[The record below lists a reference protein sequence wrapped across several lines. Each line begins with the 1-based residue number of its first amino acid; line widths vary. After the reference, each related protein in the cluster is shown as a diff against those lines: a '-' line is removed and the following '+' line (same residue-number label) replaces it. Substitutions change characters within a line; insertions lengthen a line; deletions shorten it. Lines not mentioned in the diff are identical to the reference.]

1 MKLSYHHVIITYHHI
16 IMTSHRRHC
25 VRDHRLPDSLFDC
38 YWELPLACV
47 LNDKEWDCTG
57 GHNGCHGHEIES
69 YANNYLDVIY
79 ITSKRHPGTL
89 PIFLMNPLSKWD
101 KYICAQCALHIMIYK
116 FSCIYIIYWRY
127 ISNKTDMTSLVSRN
141 IRRIW
146 RNRSISLAYNTA
158 RYILYN
164 CRYH

>member
-1 MKLSYHHVIITYHHI
+1 MELSYHHVNI

-47 LNDKEWDCTG
+47 LNGKEWDCTG
-57 GHNGCHGHEIES
+57 GHNGCHGHEIKS

-116 FSCIYIIYWRY
+116 FFMYIHHILKIHIKQNWYDIPRISKYSPDMEKQKHFTGIQYGEIYTI
-127 ISNKTDMTSLVSRN
+127 
-141 IRRIW
+141 
-146 RNRSISLAYNTA
+146 
-158 RYILYN
+158 
-164 CRYH
+164 